1 MTLSPKGFDFYLTD
15 AALFDYAALFQ
26 YHSRGLEV
34 LFGLLLED
42 PTESSLVVR
51 NLSSGESEA
60 VFAIRNSGLT
70 VFYQFSNPL
79 VLKIIHIS
87 DAMDAID

>member
-1 MTLSPKGFDFYLTD
+1 MTTSPKGFDFNLTV

-42 PTESSLVVR
+42 PTESSHVVR
-51 NLSSGESEA
+51 NLSSGEPEA
-60 VFAIRNSGLT
+60 VFAVRNGGLT
-70 VFYQFSNPL
+70 VLYQFSNPL
-79 VLKIIHIS
+79 GLKVIHIS
-87 DAMDAID
+87 DAIDNID